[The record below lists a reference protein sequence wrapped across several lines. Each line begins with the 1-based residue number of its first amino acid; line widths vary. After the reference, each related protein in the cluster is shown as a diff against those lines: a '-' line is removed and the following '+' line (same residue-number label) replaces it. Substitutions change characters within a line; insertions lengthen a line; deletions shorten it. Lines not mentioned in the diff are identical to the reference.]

1 MQLPTPVTSQ
11 EYSGRVPDGTYQV
24 IISECN
30 YAPSKQAPMKMY
42 LTVKMIVTGGPCHG
56 QNIFDRFCLSAPQD
70 NENEVRVGNARLGGL
85 CYACGFPKGASI
97 SNTDELINR
106 RCTCEMKTTT
116 NKEGKEFASCN
127 YKPAGASAPVDN
139 YQQQTRPNITEGGY
153 NPPSQQPQGQP
164 SQQPYSYN
172 TNSGWGN

>member
-1 MQLPTPVTSQ
+1 MQLPTPITSQ
-11 EYSGRVPDGTYQV
+11 EYSVKVPDGTYQV
-24 IISECN
+24 VISECN
-30 YAPSKQAPMKMY
+30 YGPSQNHPEKMQ
-42 LTVKMIVTGGPCHG
+42 LTVKMIINGGPYH
-56 QNIFDRFCLSAPQD
+56 NWKINDFFCLSSP
-70 NENEVRVGNARLGGL
+70 NEEDANKGRGRLGGL

-106 RCTCEMKTTT
+106 RCTCIAKTTT
-116 NKEGKEFASCN
+116 GKNGNDYQALN